1 MEKSIKSEKDFK
13 NLYTELL
20 KAVKNPEDY
29 KSLKIA
35 ISKAQAE
42 LAREEARD
50 KKVWDH
56 CHITGKF

>member
-1 MEKSIKSEKDFK
+1 
-13 NLYTELL
+13 LL

-29 KSLKIA
+29 KSLKLT